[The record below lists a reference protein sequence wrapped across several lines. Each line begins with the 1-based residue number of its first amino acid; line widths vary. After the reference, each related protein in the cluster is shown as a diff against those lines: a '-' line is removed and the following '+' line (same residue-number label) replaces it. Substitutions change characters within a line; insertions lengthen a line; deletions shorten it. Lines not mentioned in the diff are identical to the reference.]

1 MTIFCILI
9 LWSLLEFVNSYII
22 VNYIL
27 ELGKIKKSNIAI
39 CLRMAVF
46 WAVVIGYGIV
56 IESNSKS
63 ILLTSLLTIFM
74 YIKSGIALSSFF
86 DMKVKHISLIAFF
99 VGIVSFVGTNILLW
113 LPFIPIDMGSGF
125 LKELISEMLFAI
137 VLSILMV
144 LRRNNLLKIYIVE
157 LSVADNLIAI
167 IILFSMGVVES
178 YLYHTNAISL
188 RIKTVIVLA
197 ILANVIM
204 LVRTLLIVRKKKAVE
219 TINILLEE
227 QIGRVTEYY
236 NDLIEKDGQARK
248 FRHDIKNLLIVL
260 HQMILENQNDKA
272 VKYIEEL
279 FEICNSSKAKF
290 DTGNIMADAIL
301 NEKSVRAEQKGIEIK
316 IDGFIPSEKI
326 NDVDMVVVLS
336 NILDNAIEAC
346 EKLQGEKTIFLHSVY
361 RKNIWVLNAE
371 NPSNPVY
378 PKNNEIATT
387 KDEKEIHG
395 FGLSN
400 IERTVKKYDGKMTL
414 KYEDGKFINSV
425 TFMFD

>member
-1 MTIFCILI
+1 M
-9 LWSLLEFVNSYII
+9 
-22 VNYIL
+22 
-27 ELGKIKKSNIAI
+27 
-39 CLRMAVF
+39 
-46 WAVVIGYGIV
+46 
-56 IESNSKS
+56 
-63 ILLTSLLTIFM
+63 
-74 YIKSGIALSSFF
+74 
-86 DMKVKHISLIAFF
+86 
-99 VGIVSFVGTNILLW
+99 
-113 LPFIPIDMGSGF
+113 
-125 LKELISEMLFAI
+125 
-137 VLSILMV
+137 
-144 LRRNNLLKIYIVE
+144 RRNNLLKIYIVE

-227 QIGRVTEYY
+227 QIGRVTDYY

-371 NPSNPVY
+371 NPSKPVY